1 MNLSVEKEKIFRQY
15 IATALWTSEDDPEIL
30 EGASI
35 DDISNETQ
43 TKARE
48 DISAFVRLAS
58 SQQGIDL
65 STMDAEQ
72 IGHDFWLTRNGHG
85 SGFWDRQYDND
96 QAGTLGARLSA
107 VAEEFVHLDVVMG
120 DDGKIYFE

>member
-1 MNLSVEKEKIFRQY
+1 
-15 IATALWTSEDDPEIL
+15 
-30 EGASI
+30 
-35 DDISNETQ
+35 
-43 TKARE
+43 
-48 DISAFVRLAS
+48 
-58 SQQGIDL
+58 
-65 STMDAEQ
+65 MDAEQ

-96 QAGTLGARLSA
+96 PAETLGTRLSA